1 MKREQLYKFFEGT
14 TTYEEEAAIRQW
26 MEQSDENRR
35 TFLRERKLFD
45 ALLLLGDTES
55 SQKEEKKPENK
66 RKNLRIFLLKIATT
80 AALFAG
86 ILFAYESIRQAN
98 APLAMQTLTVPAG
111 QRIHL
116 TLPDGTG
123 VWLNAR
129 TTLRYPALFSKDRRT
144 VLLDGEAYFDVT
156 KDPKRPF
163 TVETKRYCVE
173 VLGTRFNVEAYGEND
188 TFETTLMQGSVKLIS
203 RKDPA
208 ETLLLAPDHK
218 ATLNKGRLEITP
230 VEDYNPYRWKEG
242 LICFKDASFLT
253 IMQTFEKY
261 YGIPIRVENQK
272 VQKFS
277 YTGKFRQA
285 DGIEY
290 ALRVLQKDIR
300 FEYVRDEENQT
311 IVIK

>member
-1 MKREQLYKFFEGT
+1 MKQEQLYKFFEGT
-14 TTYEEEAAIRQW
+14 TTYEEETAIRQW
-26 MEQSDENRR
+26 MEQSEENRR

-45 ALLLLGDTES
+45 ALLLLGDTDP
-55 SQKEEKKPENK
+55 SQKEEKEPGNK
-66 RKNLRIFLLKIATT
+66 RKSLRIFLLKITAA

-98 APLAMQTLTVPAG
+98 EPLAMQTLTVPTG

-129 TTLRYPALFSKDRRT
+129 TTLRYPALFSKNRRT
-144 VLLDGEAYFDVT
+144 VQLDGEAYFDVA
-156 KDPKRPF
+156 KDPERPF
-163 TVETKRYCVE
+163 IVETNRYCVE

-188 TFETTLMQGSVKLIS
+188 TFETTLMQGSVKLVS
-203 RKDPA
+203 RKDPG
-208 ETLLLAPDHK
+208 EVLLLTPDHK
-218 ATLNKGRLEITP
+218 ATLKKGRLEITP

-242 LICFKDASFLT
+242 LICFKDASFLD
-253 IMQTFEKY
+253 IMKTFEKY

-272 VQKFS
+272 VQKFF

-285 DGIEY
+285 DGIDY

-311 IVIK
+311 IVIR